1 MSPARPVDVL
11 VAVVTDT
18 LSRNC
23 LPFLLFHFACA
34 PTTIPCDSSDAC
46 GTCPLQHACHR
57 HNHPQEYFFALL
69 CCGGNGHGAH
79 YYQCTVGGRSDHH
92 LRQTRHQR
100 VCIRRL
106 TRSDLDPRY
115 RFVGFTTHPK
125 SLAGADISCRP
136 LCLGGRWLSTRFIID
151 RYHLD
156 PFQAEGRGLSLP
168 AKGPSP
174 ASRLML
180 VGCITHPSP
189 RAWGL

>member
-1 MSPARPVDVL
+1 MELSAPSVVDQTTTSARLAINESAYDVSRDLISSHDTVSSVSP
-11 VAVVTDT
+11 
-18 LSRNC
+18 
-23 LPFLLFHFACA
+23 
-34 PTTIPCDSSDAC
+34 
-46 GTCPLQHACHR
+46 
-57 HNHPQEYFFALL
+57 
-69 CCGGNGHGAH
+69 
-79 YYQCTVGGRSDHH
+79 
-92 LRQTRHQR
+92 
-100 VCIRRL
+100 L
-106 TRSDLDPRY
+106 T
-115 RFVGFTTHPK
+115 PK
-125 SLAGADISCRP
+125 ALAGADISCRP